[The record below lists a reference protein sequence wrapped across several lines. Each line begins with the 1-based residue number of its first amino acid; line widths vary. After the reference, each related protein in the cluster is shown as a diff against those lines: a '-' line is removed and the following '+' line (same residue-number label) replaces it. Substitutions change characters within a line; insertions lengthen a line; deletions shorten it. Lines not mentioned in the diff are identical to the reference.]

1 MSVNGK
7 NVGEFFECLLD
18 KENYCEK
25 LANKLQDLNIKVDD
39 IDIGDKLRQHI
50 NGAHNTKNS
59 NKEDIKSNID
69 QFLVSISS
77 KTKKLEEEKSKLSTP
92 DEYESNKDKINEI
105 NKKLNTISNIV
116 SDVLKFRKSFNTN
129 FGQDLIKNEILD
141 LDITTFMSSCFSEFT
156 SMPRTSENKDKI
168 KNLSLI
174 IENYFNLTSSREEKI
189 NLLNLLNENKK
200 FLDNSIILNNFKNNI
215 DKFISDKDNT
225 NYLTAV
231 SDILQ
236 GNAKTAQAIITSKEF
251 NEKTNFKYNLKQS
264 IFFENAI
271 NSAFEKEFNNETG
284 KRLEENDVLRFSS
297 IKRYFE
303 LKEKKDKNDKEKE
316 IFNNIKNF
324 LDIEEG
330 KENEKLLKL
339 YTNWENDINK
349 TIDLIHLGIIKNNE
363 TNISLDKIV
372 SEIINRG
379 FNDSF
384 IESQYFND
392 NTAKFIEDS
401 FNELNVEKQGEVLDI
416 LFSAG
421 YNSSVP
427 SIILDTE
434 AFGQNK
440 LFDLKSELVKKYNN
454 NEETNSD
461 KAKLYEN
468 VIAIENTNYTGKRDE
483 IEDNIKEIKDIIART
498 RKTEKNAY
506 NRLAVN
512 INNAFKTVSQLEK
525 GIKPETKNK
534 SQVFKGLI
542 EKGKIEVNKFEN
554 TILELDLEESV
565 KSDLNALLCDY
576 IKNSSEIVGKNDI
589 TIEFKDKTVGGSAG
603 FYANITDKDGNLIK
617 RIFVKKENTLKQNP
631 EEVSRLFSR
640 DVCTKIYS
648 KNDSNNKDD
657 GIYILTE
664 GVGESDLSNEK
675 FKDTEFFNE
684 KDEKYIEN
692 FANSFTK
699 IFAEGYL
706 LNVQDIRKD
715 NIRVDE
721 HGNNTLVD
729 WVHNN
734 GYIDKF
740 KRDPS
745 YMLNNSET
753 NFTKNIFNN
762 LLFQS
767 QLFGQTNIQPKN
779 DGTQQLFNN
788 LLNKLGSE
796 KFEEILLNQISQS
809 FFNITKNYDELEV
822 KNDSAKL
829 IFEDSSKKFNELYNV
844 ICTYHPDVRQKL
856 DKEIYN
862 NLVKN
867 PNYIQYLDT
876 NLHTTIFNEIIKSIS
891 DNSIKNEIE
900 NFKEKGNKSLDEKA
914 KCELQKRLEQFPKD
928 IKLSFWND
936 LYKNYNKNCAFEAII
951 GNKKIKTRRIS
962 MLFKKTKDEQIKS
975 LLEETKRLKKEN
987 KNINDINNVTE
998 FSEKFLGN
1006 TNENGNVT
1014 IDDSKNKDSNL
1025 TINFPE
1031 GNYKQYFSEGFTTS
1045 VLNTTKNGQDEY
1057 SITFGKLENEINFS
1071 LIEFIQGMRLEGI
1084 LPTCEKYG
1092 IDVEIKNKD
1101 GISCKNDKIFRKNET
1116 KDNILNAFKI
1126 ENKTNEISNEKK
1138 TASNMFKSLK
1148 NIVNRVTTDGQIKH
1162 GIEGVLRNNE
1172 KEIEKLS
1179 R

>member
-25 LANKLQDLNIKVDD
+25 LANKLQNLNIKVGN
-39 IDIGDKLRQHI
+39 IDIGNKLGQYI
-50 NGAHNTKNS
+50 NNAYNTKNF
-59 NKEDIKSNID
+59 NKKDIDSNID
-69 QFLVSISS
+69 QFFESISK
-77 KTKKLEEEKSKLSTP
+77 KTEELEKRKSELSISE
-92 DEYESNKDKINEI
+92 EYESNKDEINEI
-105 NKKLNTISNIV
+105 DKELNTISNIV
-116 SDVLKFRKSFNTN
+116 SYVLKFKKSFSTN
-129 FGQDLIKNEILD
+129 FGQDSIKNEILD
-141 LDITTFMSSCFSEFT
+141 LDITTFMSSCLSDFISIPKT
-156 SMPRTSENKDKI
+156 TENKDKI

-200 FLDNSIILNNFKNNI
+200 FLDDSIILNNFKNNI
-215 DKFISDKDNT
+215 DKFLSDKDNT

-236 GNAKTAQAIITSKEF
+236 GNTKIAQAIITSKEF

-303 LKEKKDKNDKEKE
+303 LKEKKDKNSKEEE

-440 LFDLKSELVKKYNN
+440 LFGLKSELVRKYNDNKKGIN
-454 NEETNSD
+454 ND
-461 KAKLYEN
+461 KAKLYGN

-483 IEDNIKEIKDIIART
+483 IEENIKEIKDIIART

-525 GIKPETKNK
+525 GVKPETKNK
-534 SQVFKGLI
+534 SQIFKGLI

-565 KSDLNALLCDY
+565 KSDLNAILCDY
-576 IKNSSEIVGKNDI
+576 IKNSAEIVGKDDV

-603 FYANITDKDGNLIK
+603 FYANITDKDENLIK

-631 EEVSRLFSR
+631 EEVSKLFSG
-640 DVCTKIYS
+640 DVCTRIYS
-648 KNDSNNKDD
+648 KNDSNNKDN

-664 GVGESDLSNEK
+664 GVGESDLSDEK
-675 FKDTEFFNE
+675 FKDIKFFNE
-684 KDEKYIEN
+684 KNDEYIKN

-721 HGNNTLVD
+721 HGNNILVD

-745 YMLNNSET
+745 YTLNNSET
-753 NFTKNIFNN
+753 NFTKDIFNN

-779 DGTQQLFNN
+779 DEHN
-788 LLNKLGSE
+788 S
-796 KFEEILLNQISQS
+796 
-809 FFNITKNYDELEV
+809 Y
-822 KNDSAKL
+822 L
-829 IFEDSSKKFNELYNV
+829 I
-844 ICTYHPDVRQKL
+844 
-856 DKEIYN
+856 IY
-862 NLVKN
+862 
-867 PNYIQYLDT
+867 
-876 NLHTTIFNEIIKSIS
+876 
-891 DNSIKNEIE
+891 
-900 NFKEKGNKSLDEKA
+900 
-914 KCELQKRLEQFPKD
+914 
-928 IKLSFWND
+928 
-936 LYKNYNKNCAFEAII
+936 
-951 GNKKIKTRRIS
+951 
-962 MLFKKTKDEQIKS
+962 
-975 LLEETKRLKKEN
+975 
-987 KNINDINNVTE
+987 
-998 FSEKFLGN
+998 
-1006 TNENGNVT
+1006 
-1014 IDDSKNKDSNL
+1014 
-1025 TINFPE
+1025 
-1031 GNYKQYFSEGFTTS
+1031 
-1045 VLNTTKNGQDEY
+1045 
-1057 SITFGKLENEINFS
+1057 
-1071 LIEFIQGMRLEGI
+1071 
-1084 LPTCEKYG
+1084 
-1092 IDVEIKNKD
+1092 
-1101 GISCKNDKIFRKNET
+1101 
-1116 KDNILNAFKI
+1116 
-1126 ENKTNEISNEKK
+1126 
-1138 TASNMFKSLK
+1138 
-1148 NIVNRVTTDGQIKH
+1148 
-1162 GIEGVLRNNE
+1162 
-1172 KEIEKLS
+1172 
-1179 R
+1179 